1 ARNSSF
7 TFEPDADILD
17 VGRKLG
23 VAHVL
28 TGAVKEEGANI
39 HVSATL
45 ANARTGRVIW
55 TLSDTTRFTP
65 ENVPALQGDIAERVA
80 GAMSIAFKVP
90 ASSRLTGGSTKSLEA
105 YNSYLRGLSY
115 WWSGGPS
122 RDAFARATE

>member
-1 ARNSSF
+1 
-7 TFEPDADILD
+7 
-17 VGRKLG
+17 
-23 VAHVL
+23 HVL
-28 TGAVKEEGANI
+28 TGAVKEEGANL

-122 RDAFARATE
+122 RDAFARATELDPDYAEAWAGQAISTASDSMA